1 MKQIKTIIK
10 PYERLYEYDAE
21 VNKYLS
27 EGWKLRKRE
36 IQQVSGEI
44 SEAFTA
50 PAVYVLY
57 AELDRDIPDFEE
69 ITL

>member
-10 PYERLYEYDAE
+10 PYERLYDYDKE

-27 EGWKLRKRE
+27 EGWKLNKRE
-36 IQQVSGEI
+36 IQRVSGEI
-44 SEAFTA
+44 TEAFTV
-50 PAVYVLY
+50 PVIFVLY
-57 AELDRDIPDFEE
+57 AELEKEIPAFEE

>member
-10 PYERLYEYDAE
+10 PYELLNDYDKE
-21 VNKYLS
+21 VNKLLS
-27 EGWKLRKRE
+27 EGWTLRKRE
-36 IQQVSGEI
+36 IQKVSGEI
-44 SEAFTA
+44 SEAFSV

-57 AELDRDIPDFEE
+57 AELERFVTPFEE